1 MVCFIDAPG
10 IARHEQAN
18 VEGVRER
25 RVLDHA
31 LVGQNNFA
39 FPPSFRKALG
49 HRGTKDLKVCRF
61 KDPGMVVLSATALGT
76 SHVKVLLV
84 RGSLPAA
91 RGLGTL
97 SLLACFSHCCKNR
110 GASSRGVLGLKAGGR

>member
-1 MVCFIDAPG
+1 
-10 IARHEQAN
+10 
-18 VEGVRER
+18 
-25 RVLDHA
+25 
-31 LVGQNNFA
+31 
-39 FPPSFRKALG
+39 
-49 HRGTKDLKVCRF
+49 
-61 KDPGMVVLSATALGT
+61 
-76 SHVKVLLV
+76 V